1 MEAIAIFLTGVAAGI
16 TWYKFFIVYV
26 LERFTHTMCDYCEF
40 QIKKE
45 ELFPAKK
52 KSDCFSN
59 KPKHL

>member
-40 QIKKE
+40 QIKKGVISGE
-45 ELFPAKK
+45 EKIGL
-52 KSDCFSN
+52 
-59 KPKHL
+59 LQQ